1 MTNPDSEP
9 ASEIVV
15 YHLSFFMP
23 DRLLP
28 CAGNRKICGDC
39 RVHSSIDRAVALAVS
54 DPVWLDRSPARRHL
68 RGKGQFQILFPAGD
82 LHPYQRRDHDTELDF
97 PTLESRAGAR
107 SVRTRKPRRA
117 GNASAIFG
125 FEPRSANRYGWR
137 VFCKLAND
145 TLSVR
150 LRPAQA
156 NPAYL
161 SAIAGRAPR
170 A

>member
-1 MTNPDSEP
+1 MTDDKMTNPDSEP

-15 YHLSFFMP
+15 CHLSFFMP

-82 LHPYQRRDHDTELDF
+82 VHPYQCPDHDTELDF
-97 PTLESRAGAR
+97 PALEPLPGALDENPTSPSLR
-107 SVRTRKPRRA
+107 RGRTFRYA
-117 GNASAIFG
+117 DLNTSA
-125 FEPRSANRYGWR
+125 PS
-137 VFCKLAND
+137 
-145 TLSVR
+145 
-150 LRPAQA
+150 Q
-156 NPAYL
+156 
-161 SAIAGRAPR
+161 
-170 A
+170 